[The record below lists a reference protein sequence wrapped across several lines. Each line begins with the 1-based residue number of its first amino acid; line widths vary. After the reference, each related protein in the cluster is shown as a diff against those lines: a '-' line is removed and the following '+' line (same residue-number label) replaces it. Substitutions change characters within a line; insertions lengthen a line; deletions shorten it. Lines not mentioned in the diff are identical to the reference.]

1 VGNHGFGKATVLEK
15 THGLKESTVLEEPT
29 VWGVQGF
36 TKTHGIEREKTMVFS
51 LWTPIKGPRAL

>member
-29 VWGVQGF
+29 V
-36 TKTHGIEREKTMVFS
+36 
-51 LWTPIKGPRAL
+51 